1 GRGDLRVVQG
11 GDERDGRARGH
22 GRAGGPVHRQ
32 AHDGRG
38 DRGEGDPADALGG
51 VVTAPDGG
59 LAVGERGQDGRGDG
73 DVRRA
78 LPGDGRQAGA
88 VGVGVGVGE
97 RRVVDGGDGPG
108 AVVPVGDNGAAAEA
122 GVDPVHDHPLP
133 GGEVVRQRGGDGD
146 LVARL
151 AGTREV
157 D

>member
-1 GRGDLRVVQG
+1 RQGGGPAAGEIGGDQVVADQGRGEGGGGPPGVRGDGGLAEDRAGVLVDEGGHPGRGDLRVVQG

-32 AHDGRG
+32 ARDGRG

-97 RRVVDGGDGPG
+97 RRV
-108 AVVPVGDNGAAAEA
+108 
-122 GVDPVHDHPLP
+122 
-133 GGEVVRQRGGDGD
+133 
-146 LVARL
+146 
-151 AGTREV
+151 
-157 D
+157 